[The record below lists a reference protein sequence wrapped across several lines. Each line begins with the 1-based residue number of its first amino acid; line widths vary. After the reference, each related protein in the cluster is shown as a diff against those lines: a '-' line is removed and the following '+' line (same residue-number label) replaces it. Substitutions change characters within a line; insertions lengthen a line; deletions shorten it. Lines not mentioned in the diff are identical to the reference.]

1 MEHHSSYSAPRS
13 SRASGRTRSTASRQD
28 QRRTRKPQK
37 NGNTGFSRILLCYIL
52 PFLVVNLAIFF
63 IVTATPKIEIDISDT
78 TDYKTLDVSF
88 KIHSLLP
95 LKKMTTTLESQPI
108 EFKKEK
114 GVYHAVLESNGTLE
128 IYALSLNGMQAQ
140 DIEHIAVL
148 DDTAPSFDEE
158 NVVMENGK
166 LILTIEDSISGINYD
181 SIYATDDSG
190 TKILPDSCDKEN
202 GEVTFKLEEGSLTV
216 YVEDMAG
223 NPNQAAFSIN
233 QSGINT
239 SDRNSNFPT
248 DGKNGMNG
256 TEATEAENETKAS
269 ETKASETKS
278 SKASSTKAE
287 TKASSDA
294 KSTTAAKSS
303 SAAKSTT
310 AAAKSTSG
318 AAKSTTAAQKSTSA
332 AAKSTT
338 SAQKSTS
345 AAAKSTTAAQKSTS
359 AAAKSTTAA
368 QKSTSAAAKSTTAAQ
383 KSTSAAAKSTTEA
396 AKSTTAAHEPT
407 TAEAPAT
414 IAPLN
419 N

>member
-28 QRRTRKPQK
+28 QRRTHKPQK

-239 SDRNSNFPT
+239 SDRNSKFPT

-269 ETKASETKS
+269 KAKTSETKASETKS
-278 SKASSTKAE
+278 AKASSTKAE
-287 TKASSDA
+287 T
-294 KSTTAAKSS
+294 KSS

-310 AAAKSTSG
+310 AAA
-318 AAKSTTAAQKSTSA
+318 
-332 AAKSTT
+332 
-338 SAQKSTS
+338 
-345 AAAKSTTAAQKSTS
+345 KSTS

>member
-28 QRRTRKPQK
+28 QRRTHKPQK

-239 SDRNSNFPT
+239 SDRNSKFPT

-269 ETKASETKS
+269 EAKTSETKASETKS
-278 SKASSTKAE
+278 AKASSTKAE
-287 TKASSDA
+287 TKASSAA

-318 AAKSTTAAQKSTSA
+318 AAKSTTAAQKSASA
-332 AAKSTT
+332 AAKP
-338 SAQKSTS
+338 
-345 AAAKSTTAAQKSTS
+345 TTAAQKSTS

-383 KSTSAAAKSTTEA
+383 KSTSAAAKSTAEA

>member
-28 QRRTRKPQK
+28 QRRTHKPQK

-239 SDRNSNFPT
+239 SDRNSKFPT
-248 DGKNGMNG
+248 VGKNGMNG

-269 ETKASETKS
+269 EAKTSETKASETKS
-278 SKASSTKAE
+278 AKASSTKAE
-287 TKASSDA
+287 TKASS
-294 KSTTAAKSS
+294 AAKSS
-303 SAAKSTT
+303 SATKSTT

-318 AAKSTTAAQKSTSA
+318 AAKSTTA
-332 AAKSTT
+332 
-338 SAQKSTS
+338 AQKSTS

>member
-28 QRRTRKPQK
+28 QRRTHKPQK

-239 SDRNSNFPT
+239 SDRNSKFPT

-269 ETKASETKS
+269 KAKTSETKASETKS
-278 SKASSTKAE
+278 AKASSTKAE
-287 TKASSDA
+287 TKASS
-294 KSTTAAKSS
+294 AAKSS
-303 SAAKSTT
+303 STAKSTT
-310 AAAKSTSG
+310 AAAKSTSA

-338 SAQKSTS
+338 AAQKSTS

-396 AKSTTAAHEPT
+396 AKSTTVAHEPT
-407 TAEAPAT
+407 TAEDPAT

>member
-269 ETKASETKS
+269 ETKS

>member
-190 TKILPDSCDKEN
+190 TKILPDSCNKEN

-239 SDRNSNFPT
+239 SDRNSKFPT

-256 TEATEAENETKAS
+256 TEATEAEN

-338 SAQKSTS
+338 STQKSTS

>member
-28 QRRTRKPQK
+28 QRRTHKPQK

-239 SDRNSNFPT
+239 SDRNSKFPT

-269 ETKASETKS
+269 KAKTSETKASETKS
-278 SKASSTKAE
+278 AKASSTKAE
-287 TKASSDA
+287 TKASS
-294 KSTTAAKSS
+294 AAKSS
-303 SAAKSTT
+303 STAKSTT
-310 AAAKSTSG
+310 AAA
-318 AAKSTTAAQKSTSA
+318 
-332 AAKSTT
+332 
-338 SAQKSTS
+338 KSTS

-396 AKSTTAAHEPT
+396 AKSTTVAHEPT
-407 TAEAPAT
+407 TAEDPAT

>member
-190 TKILPDSCDKEN
+190 TKILPDSCNKEN

-256 TEATEAENETKAS
+256 TEATEAEN

-368 QKSTSAAAKSTTAAQ
+368 QKSTYAAAKSTTAAQ

>member
-28 QRRTRKPQK
+28 QRRTHKPQK

-239 SDRNSNFPT
+239 SDRNSKFPT

-269 ETKASETKS
+269 KAKTSETKASETKS
-278 SKASSTKAE
+278 AKASSTKAE
-287 TKASSDA
+287 TKASS
-294 KSTTAAKSS
+294 AAKSS
-303 SAAKSTT
+303 STAKSTT
-310 AAAKSTSG
+310 AAAKSTSA

-338 SAQKSTS
+338 AAQKSTS

-396 AKSTTAAHEPT
+396 AKSTTVAHEPT

>member
-1 MEHHSSYSAPRS
+1 MVMEHHSSYSAPRS

-28 QRRTRKPQK
+28 QRRTHKPQK

-190 TKILPDSCDKEN
+190 TRSFL
-202 GEVTFKLEEGSLTV
+202 
-216 YVEDMAG
+216 
-223 NPNQAAFSIN
+223 
-233 QSGINT
+233 
-239 SDRNSNFPT
+239 
-248 DGKNGMNG
+248 
-256 TEATEAENETKAS
+256 
-269 ETKASETKS
+269 
-278 SKASSTKAE
+278 
-287 TKASSDA
+287 
-294 KSTTAAKSS
+294 TAAIKKTEKSL
-303 SAAKSTT
+303 
-310 AAAKSTSG
+310 
-318 AAKSTTAAQKSTSA
+318 
-332 AAKSTT
+332 
-338 SAQKSTS
+338 
-345 AAAKSTTAAQKSTS
+345 
-359 AAAKSTTAA
+359 
-368 QKSTSAAAKSTTAAQ
+368 
-383 KSTSAAAKSTTEA
+383 
-396 AKSTTAAHEPT
+396 
-407 TAEAPAT
+407 
-414 IAPLN
+414 LN
-419 N
+419 

>member
-28 QRRTRKPQK
+28 QRRTHKPQK

-239 SDRNSNFPT
+239 SDRNSKFPT
-248 DGKNGMNG
+248 VGKNGMNG

-269 ETKASETKS
+269 EAKTSETKASETKS
-278 SKASSTKAE
+278 AKASSTKAE
-287 TKASSDA
+287 TKALS
-294 KSTTAAKSS
+294 AAKSS

-318 AAKSTTAAQKSTSA
+318 AAKSTTA
-332 AAKSTT
+332 
-338 SAQKSTS
+338 AQKSTS

>member
-28 QRRTRKPQK
+28 QRRTHKPQK

-239 SDRNSNFPT
+239 SDRNSKFPT
-248 DGKNGMNG
+248 VGKNGMNG

-269 ETKASETKS
+269 EAKTSETKASETKS
-278 SKASSTKAE
+278 AKASSTKAE
-287 TKASSDA
+287 TKASS
-294 KSTTAAKSS
+294 AAKFS

-318 AAKSTTAAQKSTSA
+318 AAKSTTA
-332 AAKSTT
+332 
-338 SAQKSTS
+338 AQKSTS

>member
-190 TKILPDSCDKEN
+190 TKILPDSCNKEN

-269 ETKASETKS
+269 ETKS

-338 SAQKSTS
+338 
-345 AAAKSTTAAQKSTS
+345 
-359 AAAKSTTAA
+359 
-368 QKSTSAAAKSTTAAQ
+368 
-383 KSTSAAAKSTTEA
+383 EA

>member
-28 QRRTRKPQK
+28 QRRTHKPQK

-239 SDRNSNFPT
+239 SDRNSKFPT
-248 DGKNGMNG
+248 VGKNGMNG

-269 ETKASETKS
+269 EAKTSETKASETKS
-278 SKASSTKAE
+278 AKASSTKAE
-287 TKASSDA
+287 TKASS
-294 KSTTAAKSS
+294 AAKCS

-318 AAKSTTAAQKSTSA
+318 AAKSTTA
-332 AAKSTT
+332 
-338 SAQKSTS
+338 AQKSTS

>member
-190 TKILPDSCDKEN
+190 TKILPDSCNKEN

-256 TEATEAENETKAS
+256 TEATEAEN